1 MINTSLSCP
10 VNKNFL
16 AKEIKKEQTTK
27 SGLVLT
33 TSHSEES
40 VKLFEVIRTP
50 THHDL
55 GYDINIGDTLVV
67 QNNGYNSIPSFRT
80 DPTNPDSTMF
90 IIPQSYIL
98 MVIAEDPVD
107 TDEILF

>member
-1 MINTSLSCP
+1 MINTDLSRP

-16 AKEIKKEQTTK
+16 AKEIKKEKTTK

-40 VKLFEVIRTP
+40 VKLFEVVRVP
-50 THHDL
+50 VSDDL
-55 GYDINIGDTLVV
+55 GYHVGIGDTLVV

-107 TDEILF
+107 TDEIPF